1 MKMENRIGDF
11 LVSIGAMKRY
21 QVEDVLRVQASGDG
35 RMFGE
40 IAIELG
46 YINDDAISKY
56 LDFKEKQRK
65 A

>member
-1 MKMENRIGDF
+1 MESRIGDF
-11 LVSIGAMKRY
+11 LVSINAMKRY

-56 LDFKEKQRK
+56 LDFKEKQGK
-65 A
+65 T

>member
-1 MKMENRIGDF
+1 MESRIGDF
-11 LVSIGAMKRY
+11 LVSINAMKRY

-46 YINDDAISKY
+46 YVNDDAISKY
-56 LDFKEKQRK
+56 LDFKEKQGRK
-65 A
+65 